1 MPDTERSQFTFY
13 DSFYRALKRIKK
25 KADRADAYDAIV
37 TYALLGEEPD
47 LENMPDAAAIAFEV
61 IRPNLDASRRKAAN
75 GKKGGESKK
84 QTESKPEANEST
96 VEANGKQEQTE
107 SKNKDKNKDKNKNKN
122 KHKCVYGEYQNVLL
136 SEEELSKLKTE
147 FPSHWQALIDRLS
160 GYMASTGKKYVDHL
174 ATMRNWGRKDN
185 LGTAA
190 SSGGQ
195 VANEWA
201 KQIVQDMMSQALDD
215 DLPTYE
221 DKED

>member
-1 MPDTERSQFTFY
+1 MAETDRSQFTFY

-37 TYALLGEEPD
+37 SYALLGEEPD

-96 VEANGKQEQTE
+96 VEANGKQEQSE
-107 SKNKDKNKDKNKNKN
+107 SKNKDKNKNKNKN

-136 SEEELSKLKTE
+136 TDEEFEKLKSE
-147 FPSHWQALIDRLS
+147 FPSHWQALIDHLS

-185 LGTAA
+185 LCQPA
-190 SSGGQ
+190 SKPT
-195 VANEWA
+195 EWQLGILERMA
-201 KQIVQDMMSQALDD
+201 IDSMMSTPTDD
-215 DLPTYE
+215 DLPFYT
-221 DKED
+221 DKEA